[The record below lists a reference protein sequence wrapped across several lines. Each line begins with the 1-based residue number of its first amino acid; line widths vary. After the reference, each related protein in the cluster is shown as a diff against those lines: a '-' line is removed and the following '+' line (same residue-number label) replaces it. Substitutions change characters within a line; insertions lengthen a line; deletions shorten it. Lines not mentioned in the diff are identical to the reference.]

1 MLSGHSS
8 GTPIWSENLEYFT
21 KNHIVFSIDI
31 LWDVWKSVQNTPLEN
46 GDDSLWIAQTVKK
59 LWISKAH
66 FVGRSFWAGYLV
78 NFAIKNPEKVE
89 SVTLLK
95 SAIALNALIWVWQ
108 SEDENFQKSDVI
120 IWVKNLY
127 EYTEE
132 SKSLWVEVWEI
143 MDYWFVFYATIL
155 DPDWNK
161 ITFAEEK
168 K

>member
-1 MLSGHSS
+1 M
-8 GTPIWSENLEYFT
+8 
-21 KNHIVFSIDI
+21 
-31 LWDVWKSVQNTPLEN
+31 WDVWKSVQNAPLEN
-46 GDDSLWIAQTVKK
+46 ADDSLWIAETVKK
-59 LWISKAH
+59 LWISKTH
-66 FVGRSFWAGYLV
+66 FVGHSFWAGYLA

-89 SVTLLK
+89 SLTLFEP
-95 SAIALNALIWVWQ
+95 AIALNALIRVWQ

-132 SKSLWVEVWEI
+132 LKSLWVEAWEI
-143 MDYWFVFYATIL
+143 MDYWFVFCATIL

>member
-1 MLSGHSS
+1 M
-8 GTPIWSENLEYFT
+8 
-21 KNHIVFSIDI
+21 VMI
-31 LWDVWKSVQNTPLEN
+31 LFGLLNC
-46 GDDSLWIAQTVKK
+46 KK

-66 FVGRSFWAGYLV
+66 FVGRSFWAGYLA

-89 SVTLLK
+89 SLTLLEP
-95 SAIALNALIWVWQ
+95 AIALNALIWVWQ

-132 SKSLWVEVWEI
+132 LKSLWVEVWEI
-143 MDYWFVFYATIL
+143 MDYWFVFCTTIL